1 MDKQE
6 AIRKLKS
13 EPYKAKPDQ
22 KFEILRMEPQDAW
35 GVVRCFF
42 AQFGEYYPFDVYYV
56 PERLIEEN
64 RCGNLHSVVARAE
77 NGDIIGYGALHRSS
91 AHSSRVYEIG
101 QAVIL
106 PEYRSTFAAWSLQD
120 FILYELAP
128 GEDIDAIFQE
138 AVTNH
143 VITQRMA
150 LIADFSETGIEVG
163 LMPVGTY
170 RNERFPDD
178 RVSTVLSFKCVRDEQ
193 RAVYV
198 PGEYAQAL
206 DYILS
211 GLDIS
216 RHVIASDSK
225 APAGITTELQTQF
238 FDFAQVARLN
248 VYRIGEDFP
257 GVLAARERQA
267 QDNAFQVVQV
277 YVNLGDAWA
286 GWAISVLREKGY
298 FFGGFL
304 PRWFDSDGMLM
315 QKLVSLP
322 NFDSIVLYFERAQSF
337 LDFIRRDVGENPACR
352 ALLESVPGILG
363 NSI

>member
-1 MDKQE
+1 MDRQE

-22 KFEILRMEPQDAW
+22 KFEVLRMEPQDAW

-42 AQFGEYYPFDVYYV
+42 AEFGDRYPCDVRYI
-56 PERLIEEN
+56 PGRLIEEN

-77 NGDIIGYGALHRSS
+77 NGDIIGHGALYRSS
-91 AHSSRVYEIG
+91 AHSSRVYELG

-106 PEYRSTFAAWSLQD
+106 PEYRSTFAVYCIQEY
-120 FILYELAP
+120 ILDELAP
-128 GEDIDAIFQE
+128 SEDIDAIFQE

-150 LIADFSETGIEVG
+150 LMADFSEAGIEVG
-163 LMPVGTY
+163 SIPAGAF
-170 RNERFPDD
+170 RNEQYPDD
-178 RVSTVLSFKCVRDEQ
+178 RVSAVLSFKCMRDEQ

-206 DYILS
+206 DYVLS

-216 RHVIASDSK
+216 RQVIVSDSK
-225 APAGITTELQTQF
+225 APSGIATELQTQF
-238 FDFAQVARLN
+238 FDLARVGRLN
-248 VYRIGEDFP
+248 VYRIGDDFP
-257 GVLAARERQA
+257 DVLAARERQA

-277 YVNLGDAWA
+277 YVNLGEAWS
-286 GWAISVLREKGY
+286 GWAISVLRDKGY

-304 PRWFDSDGMLM
+304 PRWFGTDGMFM

-322 NFDSIVLYFERAQSF
+322 NFDSIMLYSERAKNI
-337 LDFIRRDVGENPACR
+337 LDFIRRDIGENPACR
-352 ALLESVPGILG
+352 ALLESSPGALG
-363 NSI
+363 YLG